1 MAPQGSGWELG
12 GAASQTSLKVA
23 PGEPGIDV
31 TSPGVL
37 EIGGDVATSV
47 ELGPSGVL
55 VDAAGN
61 VAARSFT
68 ATNGPNTPNAN
79 PGQVVAAA
87 GLATYGPSST
97 EVATSPPISRTPG
110 EVTSIPGSPGATFR
124 LVWEAAPPSSQ
135 PEPWGAISG

>member
-55 VDAAGN
+55 VDAAGK
-61 VAARSFT
+61 
-68 ATNGPNTPNAN
+68 ATRNGA
-79 PGQVVAAA
+79 
-87 GLATYGPSST
+87 SSGWYIQILDWVLT
-97 EVATSPPISRTPG
+97 RTD
-110 EVTSIPGSPGATFR
+110 V
-124 LVWEAAPPSSQ
+124 
-135 PEPWGAISG
+135 

>member
-68 ATNGPNTPNAN
+68 ATNGSNTATLPSGAATPSGVTTGKFYDNGGGVINVAN
-79 PGQVVAAA
+79 YC
-87 GLATYGPSST
+87 TFD
-97 EVATSPPISRTPG
+97 
-110 EVTSIPGSPGATFR
+110 GSD
-124 LVWEAAPPSSQ
+124 
-135 PEPWGAISG
+135 